1 MGRLIVISN
10 RVSVPSAA
18 GAAGAQGGLAVALN
32 SALREHGGIWF
43 GWSGQETEE
52 FTGHLDMQRNEGV
65 TTATIDLEAQDVE
78 EYYNGYANRT
88 LWPLFH
94 YRIDLTEYD
103 RNFGEG
109 YERVNERFADSVY
122 PLIADD
128 DLVWVH
134 DYHLLPLGS
143 ILRRKGIKNRIG
155 LFLHTPWPPTRL
167 LASLPFHERLVASM
181 LEYDVI
187 GLQTTEWL
195 ESFLHYVQKEMGLT
209 VNLDNSIDY
218 QGRRVIARAFPI
230 GIDYAEFSEAAKSDV
245 AKEAHQRLRD
255 SVRGRKILIG
265 VDRLDYSKG
274 LGERFESFS
283 RFLSDHP
290 DMAGKAVL
298 LQIAPP
304 SRGDVESYQQ
314 IREDL
319 ERKTG
324 HINGAHANVDF
335 VPIRYVNRGY
345 PRAELAGFYRA
356 ANIGLVTPLRDG
368 MNLVAKEYVAA
379 QDPEDPGVLILSQ
392 FAGAAT
398 QLKDALL
405 VNPHSV
411 EHVAETISRALDM
424 PLKERKRRHAALL
437 ASVKEMDVLHWLKQ
451 YVLALSGAEKGSGA
465 LKSDGGPSAA
475 DPELAAQEESAMLGA
490 TEIAGSH

>member
-1 MGRLIVISN
+1 MSRLIVISN
-10 RVSVPSAA
+10 RVSVPKAA

-32 SALREHGGIWF
+32 SALREHRGIWF

-52 FTGHLDMQRNEGV
+52 FTGHLDMQRNNGV
-65 TTATIDLEAQDVE
+65 TTATIDLEPQDID

-109 YERVNERFADSVY
+109 YERVNARFADSVL
-122 PLIADD
+122 PLIEPD

-143 ILRRKGIKNRIG
+143 MLRQKGVKNRIG
-155 LFLHTPWPPTRL
+155 LFLHTPWPPARL
-167 LASLPFHERLVASM
+167 LVSLPFHERLVSSM

-187 GLQTTEWL
+187 GFQTAEWL
-195 ESFLHYVQKEMGLT
+195 GSFLHYVDKEMGLD
-209 VNLDNSIDY
+209 VNEDGSIDY
-218 QGRRVIARAFPI
+218 NGRRIVARAFPI
-230 GIDYAEFSEAAKSDV
+230 GVDYKEFVEGGQSEEAKD
-245 AKEAHQRLRD
+245 AYDHLKA
-255 SVRGRKILIG
+255 SVRGRKVLIG

-274 LGERFESFS
+274 LGERFESFN
-283 RFLSDHP
+283 RFLADNP
-290 DMAGKAVL
+290 DQAANVVL

-304 SRGDVESYQQ
+304 SRGDVASYQQ

-324 HINGAHANVDF
+324 HINGAHADVAF

-345 PRAELAGFYRA
+345 PRRQLAGFYRA
-356 ANIGLVTPLRDG
+356 ADIGLVTPLRDG

-379 QDPEDPGVLILSQ
+379 QDAEDPGVLILSQ
-392 FAGAAT
+392 FAGAAL
-398 QLKDALL
+398 QLTDALQ
-405 VNPHSV
+405 VNPHSI
-411 EHVAETISRALDM
+411 EHVSETIKRALEM
-424 PLKERKRRHAALL
+424 PVAERRRRHEKLL
-437 ASVKEMDVLHWLKQ
+437 ASVRDEDVVHWRDEFVKTLFGKQ
-451 YVLALSGAEKGSGA
+451 DVEAGET
-465 LKSDGGPSAA
+465 AA
-475 DPELAAQEESAMLGA
+475 
-490 TEIAGSH
+490 